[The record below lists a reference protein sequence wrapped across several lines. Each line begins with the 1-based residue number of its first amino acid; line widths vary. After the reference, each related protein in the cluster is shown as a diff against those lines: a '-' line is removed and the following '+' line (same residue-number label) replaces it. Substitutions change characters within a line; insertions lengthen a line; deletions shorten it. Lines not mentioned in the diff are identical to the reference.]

1 MLAMVIAIV
10 FAALIFVGGLFIL
23 AAFLDDWENIRKF
36 FEKNRDLK
44 REKLKLEHE
53 RELERMRLEHERET
67 ETWRYLDRD
76 KQEAKFRELGL
87 LDEDEEPARE
97 ENRA

>member
-10 FAALIFVGGLFIL
+10 FAALIFIGGLFIL
-23 AAFLDDWENIRKF
+23 AAFLDDWDNIRKF
-36 FEKNRDLK
+36 FEKSRDLK

-53 RELERMRLEHERET
+53 RELEKMRLEHERET

-87 LDEDEEPARE
+87 LDDEESEDRV
-97 ENRA
+97 ENKA